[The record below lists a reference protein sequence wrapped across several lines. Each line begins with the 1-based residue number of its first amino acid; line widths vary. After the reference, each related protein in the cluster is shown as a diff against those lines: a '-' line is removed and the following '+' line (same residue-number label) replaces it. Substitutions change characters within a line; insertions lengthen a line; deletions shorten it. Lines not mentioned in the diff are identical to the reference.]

1 VEAARLDNLCRAKGV
16 QCGEVDMLLC
26 AAALHSGWTI
36 LTSDTGL
43 LRCIEVIETESTN
56 GRNFRE

>member
-1 VEAARLDNLCRAKGV
+1 V

-26 AAALHSGWTI
+26 AAALHYGWTI

-43 LRCIEVIETESTN
+43 LRCIEVIETESTH
-56 GRNFRE
+56 GRRLRE